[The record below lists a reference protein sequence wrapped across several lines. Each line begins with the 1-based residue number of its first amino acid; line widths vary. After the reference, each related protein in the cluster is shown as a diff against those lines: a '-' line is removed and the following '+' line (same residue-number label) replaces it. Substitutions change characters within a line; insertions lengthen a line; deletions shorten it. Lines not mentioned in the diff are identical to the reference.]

1 MSKSILI
8 VDDERLLTRTLT
20 NALRDAGYSVLAAG
34 SAEQA
39 EKHFAGADGPDLVI
53 LDNRLPKK
61 SGLEV
66 LREIR
71 DAEHSCRVIL
81 MTAYGGAEVRKE
93 AQRLKVDRYVLKPF
107 DLETMMS
114 TVSEL
119 LAQDDPLE
127 GTTRIGGR

>member
-1 MSKSILI
+1 MSKTILI

-20 NALRDAGYSVLAAG
+20 NALRDAGYSVLAAE

-39 EKHFAGADGPDLVI
+39 EKHLAGADGPDLVI
-53 LDNRLPKK
+53 LDNRLPRK

-71 DAEHSCRVIL
+71 DADRPCRVIL
-81 MTAYGGAEVRKE
+81 MTAYGGSEVRKE

-107 DLETMMS
+107 DLETMML

-119 LAQDDPLE
+119 LAQDDPLH
-127 GTTRIGGR
+127 GTARIGGR